1 MSNPSNLN
9 TKMTSKQSQRHY
21 DTHTL
26 YIRSGFL
33 SQAQVDAAFGVF
45 LAELRD
51 FYKDDAHWGPLMNKA
66 TFTANVVTN
75 TKGEMF
81 RITFAR
87 VSEPAVYYILLG
99 KNPDGSDRFE
109 EYDDPDWTPPTSDRL
124 DVPSSIT
131 SWADICDFEDEQ
143 EEMHQC
149 PRLTRTYPPIK
160 VLPLMRFSDEQAQ
173 KELAWLRA
181 KAKEEGKD
189 DDAINRIEMPRFG
202 YLNVEPAFIEDPQ
215 PGEQE
220 NILCCRI
227 APEYITVDMIRDK
240 FAQFSTDSRQHYG
253 KIKGV
258 EQTYSFPTFNI
269 GENVN
274 TTIRQ
279 GEKFHTRMV
288 YVTFSPYTKDASFAL
303 HMCKKF
309 EVADPKT
316 GKKALL
322 IFSHWRSPSE
332 GNRNTSQGYGRDNQ
346 TRGQAHPGSNQRYG
360 NNRRQEGTGY
370 IQRREAQFAERAS
383 LPTPSAN
390 AWAAKPRTPADAP
403 RIVKIGEGLST
414 SATSPRASPVTTPV
428 VAPVTVTA
436 PPVIVRA
443 LPVNAWASR
452 TPAPTV
458 QTPSQNTNQRP
469 QQNNNQRGGYQQAKP
484 ATPVVQSTRSG
495 YKAPTPLAVAT
506 PTVAPRTVTAPVVN
520 VTTPVVN
527 ATPKPVT
534 NQWAVRSA
542 AAQNKTPSRK

>member
-33 SQAQVDAAFGVF
+33 SQAQVDTAFNVF

-51 FYKDDAHWGPLMNKA
+51 YYKDDAHWGPLMNKA

-109 EYDDPDWTPPTSDRL
+109 EYDDPDWTPPISDRE

-143 EEMHQC
+143 EEIHTC
-149 PRLTRTYPPIK
+149 PRLTKTYPPIK
-160 VLPLMRFSDEQAQ
+160 VFPIMRLSDDQAQ
-173 KELAWLRA
+173 KELAWLRT

-189 DDAINRIEMPRFG
+189 DDAIRLIEMPRFG

-240 FAQFSTDSRQHYG
+240 FSQFSTDSRQHYG

-322 IFSHWRSPSE
+322 IFSHWRSPTE

-346 TRGQAHPGSNQRYG
+346 TRGQAQSGSNQRYD
-360 NNRRQEGTGY
+360 NRRQNGTGY
-370 IQRREAQFAERAS
+370 IQRREAQFAEKAS

-403 RIVKIGEGLST
+403 RIVKIGEGLAT
-414 SATSPRASPVTTPV
+414 SATSPPSSPRPTVAPPTVTVTSSTVSLAPPV
-428 VAPVTVTA
+428 VAR
-436 PPVIVRA
+436 PPV
-443 LPVNAWASR
+443 VNAWASR
-452 TPAPTV
+452 TPAPTT
-458 QTPSQNTNQRP
+458 TPVPT
-469 QQNNNQRGGYQQAKP
+469 QRGGYQQAKP
-484 ATPVVQSTRSG
+484 TPAPIVQSTRSG
-495 YKAPTPLAVAT
+495 YKTPTPLAVVTPVTAPRVVAT
-506 PTVAPRTVTAPVVN
+506 PPVVVTAPVVN
-520 VTTPVVN
+520 APPKPVVN
-527 ATPKPVT
+527 
-534 NQWAVRSA
+534 QWAARSA
-542 AAQNKTPSRK
+542 TAQNNKTPGRK